1 MKTTVRTPTLRICVE
16 PNRLGHMNLNIQ
28 TREGQL
34 LVGAVLTQEE
44 AGALIFGM
52 EQAAEALELAE
63 QRLAA

>member
-1 MKTTVRTPTLRICVE
+1 
-16 PNRLGHMNLNIQ
+16 MNLNIQ

-63 QRLAA
+63 QRVVA